1 MILTRKFDILIHKF
15 KNGSEKVLKSNK
27 KTKENKKKKGKIKKV
42 LLLILLILIIL
53 IGVFAYKVHKNG
65 GGSSGMIAT
74 ILGHDEETV
83 NKLPKLYCLLL
94 GKSQNLTDTLI
105 LASYD
110 PKTQEAA
117 MLSIP
122 RDTFIGESKSS
133 ATAWDKINAVYQTGA
148 ENVLEDVRNLTGI
161 DVKYYVMVDTEALK
175 VLVDKIGG
183 VTFNVPIDMKY
194 DDRKQNLHINLKAGE
209 QLLDGDK
216 AEQVV
221 RFRHNNNGSTYP
233 ESYGIEDI
241 GRMRTQRAFLTALA
255 KQTLVPANIT
265 KIPDFI
271 DIAKNYVETNL
282 DFDAIKDY
290 VPYAINFNMDN
301 LKTDKLPGI
310 AEVANGVW
318 IYSAYEEETKKVV
331 NELFYTR
338 TNTNTENNGEDG
350 NTISNTTTFES
361 ASPTAKSVDKS
372 KINIE
377 VLNGSGNNTNL
388 KEVVAELK
396 AAGYNVN
403 KTGKTTT
410 TSITTAIDR
419 KVIADEIKEDIKN
432 IIDTDNITT
441 GQESGNT
448 HVTIILGTDYVS

>member
-1 MILTRKFDILIHKF
+1 M
-15 KNGSEKVLKSNK
+15 KSNK

-331 NELFYTR
+331 NELFYIR

-350 NTISNTTTFES
+350 NTISNTTTSES
-361 ASPTAKSVDKS
+361 ASPTAQSVDKS

>member
-1 MILTRKFDILIHKF
+1 M
-15 KNGSEKVLKSNK
+15 KSNK
-27 KTKENKKKKGKIKKV
+27 KSKEKKKKRGIGKKV
-42 LLLILLILIIL
+42 FLIILLILIIL
-53 IGVFAYKVHKNG
+53 VGIFVYKVQKNG
-65 GGSSGMIAT
+65 GGLSGMLAT
-74 ILGHDEETV
+74 TLGHDEETV
-83 NKLPKLYCLLL
+83 NKLPKMYCLIL

-122 RDTFIGESKSS
+122 RDTFIGESKSR

-161 DVKYYVMVDTEALK
+161 DVKYYIMVDTEALK

-194 DDRKQNLHINLKAGE
+194 DDKKQNLHINLKAGE
-209 QLLDGDK
+209 QVLDGDK

-221 RFRHNNNGSTYP
+221 RFRHNNNGTTYP

-241 GRMRTQRAFLTALA
+241 GRMKTQRAFLTALA

-290 VPYAINFNMDN
+290 VPYAVNFNMNN

-318 IYSAYEEETKKVV
+318 IYSVDEKESKKVI

-338 TNTNTENNGEDG
+338 TNTENNEEDG
-350 NTISNTTTFES
+350 NTISNTTVSDGNETS
-361 ASPTAKSVDKS
+361 TSQNVDKS

-377 VLNGSGNNTNL
+377 VLNGSSNNTNL
-388 KEVVAELK
+388 TEVVAELK

-410 TSITTAIDR
+410 TSNTTVIDR
-419 KVIADEIKEDIKN
+419 KSVSDYIKEDIKN
-432 IIDTDNITT
+432 IVDTEDITT
-441 GQESGNT
+441 GQSSGNT

>member
-1 MILTRKFDILIHKF
+1 M
-15 KNGSEKVLKSNK
+15 KSNK

-148 ENVLEDVRNLTGI
+148 ENVLKDVRNLTGI
-161 DVKYYVMVDTEALK
+161 NVKYYVMVDTEALK

-361 ASPTAKSVDKS
+361 ASPTAQSVDKS

-419 KVIADEIKEDIKN
+419 KEIADEIKEDIKN

>member
-1 MILTRKFDILIHKF
+1 
-15 KNGSEKVLKSNK
+15 
-27 KTKENKKKKGKIKKV
+27 
-42 LLLILLILIIL
+42 
-53 IGVFAYKVHKNG
+53 
-65 GGSSGMIAT
+65 
-74 ILGHDEETV
+74 
-83 NKLPKLYCLLL
+83 
-94 GKSQNLTDTLI
+94 
-105 LASYD
+105 
-110 PKTQEAA
+110 

-175 VLVDKIGG
+175 VLVDKIGV

-241 GRMRTQRAFLTALA
+241 GRMKTQRAFLTALA

-290 VPYAINFNMDN
+290 VPYAVEFNTEDM
-301 LKTDKLPGI
+301 LTDVLPGTNTNKNTSGTW
-310 AEVANGVW
+310 VFVHDKQK
-318 IYSAYEEETKKVV
+318 TKKLVQ
-331 NELFYTR
+331 ELFYHRDVSENGEETSLSKLNILILNGTDDDNKLEIAKQGLTSLGYTINQTNVSDEEISGIKENLQKGIIK
-338 TNTNTENNGEDG
+338 TNTT
-350 NTISNTTTFES
+350 
-361 ASPTAKSVDKS
+361 
-372 KINIE
+372 
-377 VLNGSGNNTNL
+377 
-388 KEVVAELK
+388 
-396 AAGYNVN
+396 
-403 KTGKTTT
+403 
-410 TSITTAIDR
+410 
-419 KVIADEIKEDIKN
+419 KN
-432 IIDTDNITT
+432 DTYD
-441 GQESGNT
+441 
-448 HVTIILGTDYVS
+448 VKIILGTDFNG